1 MKQRKMKKN
10 KMRER
15 EATVTLRAKDL
26 VTDSDKTLFKG
37 FVAGSVACEGEKRT
51 KLLSTRAGF
60 FEEFVKKGSPGV
72 VSGHTLVENV
82 EQLGADKETELAS

>member
-1 MKQRKMKKN
+1 MIGTELDSAIALHGMLSKSYKTAENEKD

-37 FVAGSVACEGEKRT
+37 FVAGSVACEGEKRS
-51 KLLSTRAGF
+51 KLFST
-60 FEEFVKKGSPGV
+60 
-72 VSGHTLVENV
+72 
-82 EQLGADKETELAS
+82 